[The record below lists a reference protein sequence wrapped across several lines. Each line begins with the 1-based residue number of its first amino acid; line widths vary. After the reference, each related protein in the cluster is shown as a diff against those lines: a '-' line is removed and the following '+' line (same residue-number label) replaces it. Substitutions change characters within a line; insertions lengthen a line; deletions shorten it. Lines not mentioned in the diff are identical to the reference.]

1 MDSQYFCFSLKE
13 VSHIVAIS
21 KYYDFCIL
29 GIVSAS
35 FCIRSKVNTLSINNQ
50 SNFDQ
55 SEKCLEILRNNH
67 FYSPV
72 PRLSFATRFDTKLRE
87 KSFEKQYSA
96 KAVLFTMYV
105 PTVGICTQICARTWA
120 HYNEISHASAQ
131 VKTAFTEFWVK
142 TKIFL
147 RAEKYF

>member
-1 MDSQYFCFSLKE
+1 MDEGHAGFDPTLTAQFHGSL
-13 VSHIVAIS
+13 
-21 KYYDFCIL
+21 
-29 GIVSAS
+29 
-35 FCIRSKVNTLSINNQ
+35 
-50 SNFDQ
+50 
-55 SEKCLEILRNNH
+55 
-67 FYSPV
+67 
-72 PRLSFATRFDTKLRE
+72 LSFATRFDTKLRE

>member
-1 MDSQYFCFSLKE
+1 MCGKWAINFGISFFWLELKLNFFRLICSSCFFI
-13 VSHIVAIS
+13 SHTGLTAQFHGSV
-21 KYYDFCIL
+21 
-29 GIVSAS
+29 
-35 FCIRSKVNTLSINNQ
+35 
-50 SNFDQ
+50 
-55 SEKCLEILRNNH
+55 LRPDLTQN
-67 FYSPV
+67 
-72 PRLSFATRFDTKLRE
+72 
-87 KSFEKQYSA
+87 SA

-147 RAEKYF
+147 RAEKYFWISFPVAKMWAKMWAYLVAKLSRGTAGLDYQVFWCET

>member
-1 MDSQYFCFSLKE
+1 MILLLLTSDNLINPAVPRLSFATRYA
-13 VSHIVAIS
+13 HIFAHI
-21 KYYDFCIL
+21 FAT
-29 GIVSAS
+29 G
-35 FCIRSKVNTLSINNQ
+35 N
-50 SNFDQ
+50 
-55 SEKCLEILRNNH
+55 EIQKTGLLQ
-67 FYSPV
+67 PMA

-105 PTVGICTQICARTWA
+105 PTVGITICTQICARTWA

>member
-1 MDSQYFCFSLKE
+1 MDPKQQTLDLRYDQVGWLPYHLVKNYRLYFGNGP
-13 VSHIVAIS
+13 
-21 KYYDFCIL
+21 IL
-29 GIVSAS
+29 EP
-35 FCIRSKVNTLSINNQ
+35 
-50 SNFDQ
+50 SN
-55 SEKCLEILRNNH
+55 
-67 FYSPV
+67 SPV

-105 PTVGICTQICARTWA
+105 PTVGICTQICPRTWA